1 MLAGCLENSVGGW
14 LAIVLEQ
21 QLEIVNESKSHF
33 NLGLRPSAFS
43 GAGTDE
49 VPGDGLVPAF
59 GACRIAMLPAAGH
72 GIQALARAGSGKGAR
87 LKKMDTNRR
96 TKTT

>member
-33 NLGLRPSAFS
+33 NL
-43 GAGTDE
+43 
-49 VPGDGLVPAF
+49 
-59 GACRIAMLPAAGH
+59 
-72 GIQALARAGSGKGAR
+72 KGAAPAR
-87 LKKMDTNRR
+87 LFKYLRG
-96 TKTT
+96 